1 MFQLREPSFFFFW
14 SHHAACRISVPRPE
28 IKPGPGSESVESFS
42 FFFLIKSAWASFSI
56 PCMWKSPYCFTI
68 PERLQGSGIPKM
80 SQSIPDKHKVW
91 VSSKLMEAWAALTK
105 VLYAKGGRWEGS
117 CPIQN
122 LTHCLS
128 KLQQSQVQNRQTTV
142 LKTLTSTSKVE
153 QLYEHTGLAWPREE
167 YFWKEPKSCLLSILG
182 RRSWG
187 RVSQVALVVKNTPAD
202 AGDIRCRCR
211 RRKRHRLN
219 PWVGKIPWR
228 RAWQPTPVVL
238 PGESQGQG
246 SLAGYGPWGRRESDM
261 TEQTWHTH
269 THVCVG
275 KTTWPRRNPLHL

>member
-1 MFQLREPSFFFFW
+1 MFQLREPSFFFFFLVISCSLQDLSSQTRDQTRPW
-14 SHHAACRISVPRPE
+14 QWKCRVL
-28 IKPGPGSESVESFS
+28 
-42 FFFLIKSAWASFSI
+42 FFLFLIKSAWASFSI
-56 PCMWKSPYCFTI
+56 PCIWKSPYCFTI

-91 VSSKLMEAWAALTK
+91 VSSKLMEAWTALTK
-105 VLYAKGGRWEGS
+105 VLYAKGGKREGS

-202 AGDIRCRCR
+202 AGDVRDTG
-211 RRKRHRLN
+211 L
-219 PWVGKIPWR
+219 IP
-228 RAWQPTPVVL
+228 
-238 PGESQGQG
+238 G
-246 SLAGYGPWGRRESDM
+246 SGRSPEGG
-261 TEQTWHTH
+261 H
-269 THVCVG
+269 G
-275 KTTWPRRNPLHL
+275 NPLQ